1 MKDIKFAERSGK
13 SGAWYPIYSLLFNPG
28 AMRYA
33 ICSLLSV
40 LCSFLFVLCVN
51 VYAADNPLD
60 KMRDDTAALFKPLN
74 GRIITVEDKK
84 VTVNIGVKDSVKA
97 GMRFNILREEAPFK
111 HPVTKQPLGN
121 LESLIGQV
129 EIKETGNDSASGSV
143 IRGIAKEGDK
153 IRISEVKVNLLF
165 CQSKDLNWQLSD
177 SYYRKLKETDRFN
190 IIDTNLE
197 ADDPSKVLEEAR
209 RLKADVALYLFS
221 KQGPAGNALIQRLY
235 YVSDGI
241 QFSEIETNVNA
252 DLAKELRFGE
262 EFFKIKKK
270 EASLQLDLP
279 IDAKLMVTGDIDG
292 DRKKE
297 IALSDGKDVLF
308 YYLGADLQPALG
320 GLGIKGS
327 RLDEHLWLET
337 LDMNKNGRDE
347 IIITSKKGDEVNSY
361 IYELKDSEFVLLY
374 QDKGFLR
381 KLDNGL
387 VGQAYSRA
395 EGFDGAVFTISWD
408 GAYKKGAAIK
418 LPKGVNIYDFVYL
431 DDPRNGRLI
440 LAYDGDGYLNV
451 YDGKDA
457 RIWKSKTK
465 NGGFLTTFSK
475 SSPSTVTDRGEWSIK
490 DRLFM
495 KDNRVL
501 SVERNPLLKMV
512 KGLGFSS
519 SRIKS
524 LRWNGLSMEE
534 NVLIDNITGPVFDY
548 EAAGDTVII
557 VSGPLFGIRPGSIMK
572 GENPVKTELYIYSL
586 KRM

>member
-1 MKDIKFAERSGK
+1 MKNAKITFCSLLHAFCFLFFFLC
-13 SGAWYPIYSLLFNPG
+13 SLLF
-28 AMRYA
+28 
-33 ICSLLSV
+33 SLR
-40 LCSFLFVLCVN
+40 VN

-60 KMRDDTAALFKPLN
+60 KMRDDTAAFFKPLS

-84 VTVNIGVKDSVKA
+84 VTVNIGAKDSVKP

-129 EIKETGNDSASGSV
+129 EIKETGNDSASAGI
-143 IRGIAKEGDK
+143 IRGLAKEGDK

-165 CQSKDLNWQLSD
+165 CQSKDMDWQLSD
-177 SYYRKLKETDRFN
+177 SYYRKLKETERFN

-209 RLKADVALYLFS
+209 RLKADVALHLFP

-235 YVSDGI
+235 YVSDGV

-262 EFFKIKKK
+262 EFFKINKK

-279 IDAKLMVTGDIDG
+279 LDAKLMATGDIDG
-292 DRKKE
+292 DGKKE

-308 YYLGADLQPALG
+308 YNLGADLQPALG

-337 LDMNKNGRDE
+337 LDMDKNGRDE
-347 IIITSKKGDEVNSY
+347 VIITSMKGDEVNSC

-374 QDKGFLR
+374 RAKGFLR

-387 VGQAYSRA
+387 IGQAYSRA

-408 GAYKKGAAIK
+408 GAYKKGPAIE
-418 LPKGVNIYDFVYL
+418 LPKGVNIYDFVCL
-431 DDPRNGRLI
+431 EDPRSGGPVV
-440 LAYDGDGYLNV
+440 AYDEDGYLNV
-451 YDGKDA
+451 YDGKGA

-465 NGGFLTTFSK
+465 TGGFLTTFSK

-490 DRLFM
+490 DRLFL
-495 KDNRVL
+495 KNNRVL
-501 SVERNPLLKMV
+501 SVERDPLLKMV
-512 KGLGFSS
+512 KGLGFSG

-524 LRWNGLSMEE
+524 LLWNGLSMEE

-548 EAAGDTVII
+548 IADGNTVI
-557 VSGPLFGIRPGSIMK
+557 VLSGPLFGIRPGSIMK
-572 GENPVKTELYIYSL
+572 GENPIKTELYIYSL